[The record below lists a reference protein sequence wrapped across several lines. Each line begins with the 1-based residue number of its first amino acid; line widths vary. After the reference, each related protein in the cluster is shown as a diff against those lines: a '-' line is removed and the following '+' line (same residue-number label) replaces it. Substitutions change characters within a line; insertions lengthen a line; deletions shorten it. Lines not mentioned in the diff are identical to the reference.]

1 MSNHL
6 FSEQNRDIFARL
18 KDSPS
23 KAEEHANP
31 QLKSWQKRLGLGEQ
45 RDALAQFRNAEQKSE
60 TLQTEATG
68 ELAQKLHLD
77 KKVDVLARF
86 RTAESNK
93 QMLHSD
99 QEVTSDAGSSAEEIM
114 LKALKVPTNH
124 EPDQPHVPDILKEET
139 ILPVVKK
146 KLLSVSAAPIAAPVS
161 LLDNEYALAQYIK
174 KLIPMAIIGGHLHL
188 FQAPCF
194 RALDDTEIQTEIKA
208 ALPTNI
214 RSEVTMACLKRV
226 VNQLKTEKDLQINLN
241 AVHYDPH
248 DFVFANGV
256 YDIAAQQMREG
267 RPSDCFVAANA
278 TEFHPKRGKNS
289 QYKDVVDRFFA
300 DASGGDRE
308 IEALM
313 WTTIGAMLSTEA
325 RFKAFFYLY
334 GPPDTGKS
342 LFGKLIMRLVGQE
355 NCGNIQLH
363 EIDAKYHGAELR
375 GKLANINLD
384 QPSVVIK
391 NIGVFKQL
399 TSGGSDVITV
409 EKKFGSIERLDSR
422 FVKFLFAGNHL
433 PRLREYDEAFWSRMV
448 LIPFE
453 HQVPRDKR
461 DPDLIE
467 QLLKGADYIIR
478 KSLKF
483 YAKFL
488 ERGMIFPPCQRAEEL
503 KFGAES
509 TSPVDRVRQFIAECC
524 ELDAEAKTLTRDLFD
539 RFYAFCRDH
548 GYHPGSE
555 KAFSSCLK
563 NELGFEAY
571 RYASQRGYCGL
582 RISE

>member
-1 MSNHL
+1 MGEGLRSDK
-6 FSEQNRDIFARL
+6 NRNILANFAGLTR
-18 KDSPS
+18 KQ
-23 KAEEHANP
+23 EEPVNAPEHGLRSDRN
-31 QLKSWQKRLGLGEQ
+31 RNVLG
-45 RDALAQFRNAEQKSE
+45 QFACKID
-60 TLQTEATG
+60 
-68 ELAQKLHLD
+68 AQKKMVELPENRNE
-77 KKVDVLARF
+77 AQAA
-86 RTAESNK
+86 TPS
-93 QMLHSD
+93 
-99 QEVTSDAGSSAEEIM
+99 GEEIM
-114 LKALKVPTNH
+114 VKALRAPTNH
-124 EPDQPHVPDILKEET
+124 EPDLPHMPDISKEEA
-139 ILPVVKK
+139 ILPVVENKTRVPAA
-146 KLLSVSAAPIAAPVS
+146 SIMAPIS
-161 LLDNEYALAQYIK
+161 LLDNEYALAQYVK

-208 ALPTNI
+208 ALPANI

-226 VNQLKTEKDLQINLN
+226 VNQLKTEKDLRVDMDAIR
-241 AVHYDPH
+241 YDPH

-256 YDIAAQQMREG
+256 YDISTQQMRDG
-267 RPSDCFVAANA
+267 CPADCFIAANA
-278 TEFHPKRGKNS
+278 TEFHPQKGKNN
-289 QYKDVVDRFFA
+289 QYKGVVDRFFA
-300 DASGGDRE
+300 EAAGGDHE

-313 WTTIGAMLSTEA
+313 WTAVGAMLSTEA

-342 LFGKLIMRLVGQE
+342 LFGKLLMRLIGQE

-399 TSGGSDVITV
+399 TSGGSDVVTV

-433 PRLREYDEAFWSRMV
+433 PRLREYDEAFWSRMI

-467 QLLKGADYIIR
+467 HLMKGSDYIIR
-478 KSLKF
+478 KALKY

-488 ERGMIFPPCQRAEEL
+488 ERGMVFPPCQRAEEL

-509 TSPVDRVRQFIAECC
+509 ISPVDRVREFIAECC
-524 ELDAEAKTLTRDLFD
+524 ELDAGARTLTRDLFD
-539 RFYAFCRDH
+539 HFFAFCRDH
-548 GYHPGSE
+548 GYYSGSE

-563 NELGFEAY
+563 NELGFEPY

-582 RISE
+582 RIPE

>member
-6 FSEQNRDIFARL
+6 FSEQNRDIFAQL

-23 KAEEHANP
+23 KSEEHAN
-31 QLKSWQKRLGLGEQ
+31 LKLKAWQKRLGLGEQ

-86 RTAESNK
+86 RADESDK
-93 QMLHSD
+93 RTLHSD
-99 QEVTSDAGSSAEEIM
+99 QGVTSDAGSSAEEIM
-114 LKALKVPTNH
+114 LKALQASTNH
-124 EPDQPHVPDILKEET
+124 EPDQPHVPDIQKEDMT
-139 ILPVVKK
+139 IPVVGKAAI
-146 KLLSVSAAPIAAPVS
+146 VSAAPIAAPVS
-161 LLDNEYALAQYIK
+161 LLDNEYALAQYVK
-174 KLIPMAIIGGHLHL
+174 KLIPMAIIGGHLYL

-226 VNQLKTEKDLQINLN
+226 VNQLKTEKDLQIDLN
-241 AVHYDPH
+241 AIHYDPH
-248 DFVFANGV
+248 DVVFANGV

-267 RPSDCFVAANA
+267 RPADCFIAANA
-278 TEFHPKRGKNS
+278 AEFHPKKGKNNLH
-289 QYKDVVDRFFA
+289 KDTVDRFFA
-300 DASGGDRE
+300 EASGGDSE

-342 LFGKLIMRLVGQE
+342 LFGKLIMRLIGQE

-453 HQVPRDKR
+453 YQVPRDRR

-467 QLLKGADYIIR
+467 HLLKGSDYIIR
-478 KSLKF
+478 RALKY

-488 ERGMIFPPCQRAEEL
+488 ERGMVFPPCQRAEEL

-524 ELDAEAKTLTRDLFD
+524 ELDAEARTLTRDLFD

-563 NELGFEAY
+563 NELGFEPF

>member
-1 MSNHL
+1 MNNSL
-6 FSEQNRDIFARL
+6 FFEQNCDISAQL

-23 KAEEHANP
+23 KVEERANP
-31 QLKSWQKRLGLGEQ
+31 KLKGWQKCLGLGDQ
-45 RDALAQFRNAEQKSE
+45 RDALARFRNAEQKSE
-60 TLQTEATG
+60 TSQTEATG
-68 ELAQKLHLD
+68 ELARRLHLD
-77 KKVDVLARF
+77 KKSDVLARF
-86 RTAESNK
+86 RADESAK
-93 QMLHSD
+93 KTLHTNR
-99 QEVTSDAGSSAEEIM
+99 EVTPGAGLSAEEIM
-114 LKALKVPTNH
+114 LKALQAPANYEPDTPH
-124 EPDQPHVPDILKEET
+124 EPDISKEEA

-146 KLLSVSAAPIAAPVS
+146 KPKVSAAPIAAPVS
-161 LLDNEYALAQYIK
+161 LLDNEYALAQYVK
-174 KLIPMAIIGGHLHL
+174 KLIPMAIIGGHLYL

-226 VNQLKTEKDLQINLN
+226 VNQLKTEKDLQIDLN
-241 AVHYDPH
+241 AVRYNPH
-248 DFVFANGV
+248 DVVFANGV
-256 YDIAAQQMREG
+256 YNIEAQQLREG
-267 RPSDCFVAANA
+267 RPADCFIAANA
-278 TEFHPKRGKNS
+278 TEFHSKKGKNN
-289 QYKDVVDRFFA
+289 QYKDDVDRFFA
-300 DASGGDRE
+300 EATGGDHE

-313 WTTIGAMLSTEA
+313 WTTVGAMLSTEA

-342 LFGKLIMRLVGQE
+342 LFGKLIMRLIGQE

-467 QLLKGADYIIR
+467 HLVKGSDYIIR
-478 KSLKF
+478 KALKY

-488 ERGMIFPPCQRAEEL
+488 QRGMVFPPCQRAEEL
-503 KFGAES
+503 KFGVES
-509 TSPVDRVRQFIAECC
+509 TSPVDRVRQFVAECC
-524 ELDAEAKTLTRDLFD
+524 ELDAEARTLTRDLFD
-539 RFYAFCRDH
+539 RFYAFCGDH

-563 NELGFEAY
+563 NELGLEPY